1 MPSIALKTSAA
12 ATQKIS
18 GKPKRFEGPHPADDV
33 SFMAPRPKRGTG
45 IDYWI
50 VHPSGSY
57 GEDCEGGR
65 RLAEEYFAYVGKYST
80 VGNSTLLTCIVR
92 EMIERAKSGE
102 EWSGVHVGFLAGING
117 YAMSMAHM
125 MAAMPKGGDA

>member
-1 MPSIALKTSAA
+1 MPSIALKASAA
-12 ATQKIS
+12 ATQTF
-18 GKPKRFEGPHPADDV
+18 GKSRRFDGPHPADDL

-57 GEDCEGGR
+57 DDDCEAGKR
-65 RLAEEYFAYVGKYST
+65 MAEEYLAYVGKHST

-92 EMIERAKSGE
+92 EMIDRAKGGE
-102 EWSGVHVGFLAGING
+102 EWSGIHVGFLAGING

-125 MAAMPKGGDA
+125 MAAMPKVGAA